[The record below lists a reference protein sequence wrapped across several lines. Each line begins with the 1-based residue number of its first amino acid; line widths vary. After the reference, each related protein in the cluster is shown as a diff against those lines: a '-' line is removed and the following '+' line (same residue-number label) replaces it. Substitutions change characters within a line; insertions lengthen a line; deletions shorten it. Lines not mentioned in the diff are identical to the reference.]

1 MAIEI
6 QLERMRVV
14 EALTARDTVV
24 QRLTD
29 AHVSIRQKAA
39 RIDCLELE
47 LEELWRRLSTA
58 KDPCQDDHEIINNQ
72 TDLEMERLQ
81 KTIDSLR
88 EELRLLKEG
97 RVDNGKPSSDPP
109 PRYEEGKEESAEVC
123 LLCSVF
129 CFLFCFCDCSSPPKL
144 SSPFQN
150 DIEKAAIPKP
160 GPSLHFTQE
169 NADTVGGL
177 SYSAVIRSD
186 IPIGAQG
193 LPQGKVN
200 TTSIASTSD
209 EPQDRISVRHSILA
223 ALPIPSDIPEDALKP
238 ITIPAPFNLHEFLG
252 NTTGVGTIFFDLFLL
267 LVLNKPVPPSLSRTR
282 EYF

>member
-129 CFLFCFCDCSSPPKL
+129 CFFVFVIAQVLRSCLHHFKMTLKRLLFQSPDP
-144 SSPFQN
+144 P
-150 DIEKAAIPKP
+150 
-160 GPSLHFTQE
+160 
-169 NADTVGGL
+169 
-177 SYSAVIRSD
+177 
-186 IPIGAQG
+186 
-193 LPQGKVN
+193 
-200 TTSIASTSD
+200 
-209 EPQDRISVRHSILA
+209 SIL
-223 ALPIPSDIPEDALKP
+223 LRKMLI
-238 ITIPAPFNLHEFLG
+238 
-252 NTTGVGTIFFDLFLL
+252 LL
-267 LVLNKPVPPSLSRTR
+267 EASLTR
-282 EYF
+282 L